1 MSFLEDPTLHLY
13 GYILT
18 IGPDIWKGLIISI
31 LKVYHKSY
39 HKHVKNKPPKMHTR
53 LRQQQGCLWLVESG
67 GEGWHRVSLVTS

>member
-39 HKHVKNKPPKMHTR
+39 HKHVKNKPPKNAHTFKATAG
-53 LRQQQGCLWLVESG
+53 LPVLG
-67 GEGWHRVSLVTS
+67 